1 MENKMENNC
10 LVATYD
16 CFMTYKTDYNL
27 QEVHEYWVK
36 YGTLYVVPKKGDE
49 PIEYEVEIEGE
60 GEGVLEIEIMDEED
74 AGF

>member
-1 MENKMENNC
+1 MENNC
-10 LVATYD
+10 LEATFVAYST
-16 CFMTYKTDYNL
+16 FKTDYNL

-49 PIEYEVEIEGE
+49 PIEYEAEIEGE
-60 GEGVLEIEIMDEED
+60 VDYKRPSEMEIMDEED